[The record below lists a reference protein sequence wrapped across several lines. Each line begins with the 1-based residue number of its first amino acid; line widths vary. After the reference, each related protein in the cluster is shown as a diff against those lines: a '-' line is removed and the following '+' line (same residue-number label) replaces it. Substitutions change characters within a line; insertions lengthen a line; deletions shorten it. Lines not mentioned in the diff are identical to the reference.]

1 MTHNNNLSKVVC
13 VLALGLGAVFAGVAL
28 KVQSDPFAFT
38 TPKKVTNVTL
48 EAKPLMAEKQ
58 AVTMEE
64 ERVIN
69 LEPLVIKASPRKNM
83 GAAYPKPTAKKACKL
98 TYRVIGYTDSK
109 FDTFRGVYSCDPV
122 E

>member
-1 MTHNNNLSKVVC
+1 MTHNNLSKVVC

-83 GAAYPKPTAKKACKL
+83 GAAYPKPAAKKACKL

-122 E
+122 K

>member
-1 MTHNNNLSKVVC
+1 MTHNNLSKVVC

-83 GAAYPKPTAKKACKL
+83 GAAYPKPTAKKACPPP
-98 TYRVIGYTDSK
+98 TYQIVGFADSK
-109 FDTFRGVYSCDPV
+109 FETFRGVWVYDCR
-122 E
+122 